1 MTLAFH
7 RLPALLVF
15 VAGSLLASQ
24 GADARDLYR
33 DDGGEAAVSSRQ
45 TPLFAVVALKEQ
57 RVTIYGARGKFLEAP
72 VSTGISGR
80 ETPAGIF
87 SIVQKEEYHRSNLY
101 DDASM
106 PFMERITWSGIAL
119 HAGVLPGYPAS
130 HGCVRMPENFAEKL
144 YGLTEVGM
152 RVMIVREDIA
162 AAEVPQPQMFSAAA
176 APAGPDAMS
185 RLRAAARAAA
195 SDRDIAKMQERD
207 ARAAVSKKNDE
218 LKAALRAEKNAQA
231 AVSKAQGSL
240 TAAERA
246 LEKAKPEKAAELEAA
261 KVQAQAKLDAA
272 QSLLRSAEAATAAK
286 KEAALQAEAEL
297 RPAAA
302 AYAKAADRADAA
314 ERDIHPVSVFI
325 SRKTQRLYIRK
336 NHMPVFEAPVMIRD
350 AGQPLG
356 SFVFTAAGEA
366 EKPGILR
373 WMLVSMY
380 KDAATAAAGPVVQP
394 VSNKVRGRAAPSAP
408 APADTA
414 GAQSA
419 LARIEITEEARAR
432 ISAAVLPGSSLIISD
447 EGPNLETGKDT
458 DFVVVMSGEPQGGLA
473 VRHVPKKERS
483 DGYYSGNGWFGDI
496 FQ

>member
-350 AGQPLG
+350 A
-356 SFVFTAAGEA
+356 
-366 EKPGILR
+366 
-373 WMLVSMY
+373 W
-380 KDAATAAAGPVVQP
+380 
-394 VSNKVRGRAAPSAP
+394 P
-408 APADTA
+408 APRLVRVHGGGRSGKAWHPALDACVHVQGCCHCRSGSGCTARVEQGERPGCAFSA
-414 GAQSA
+414 GACGYCG
-419 LARIEITEEARAR
+419 RTERAR
-432 ISAAVLPGSSLIISD
+432 PHRDYGGGACAHLRGGPAGVVSD
-447 EGPNLETGKDT
+447 YLRRGPKPRNGQGYRFCRRDERRASRRACSPPRSEEGAQRWL
-458 DFVVVMSGEPQGGLA
+458 L
-473 VRHVPKKERS
+473 
-483 DGYYSGNGWFGDI
+483 
-496 FQ
+496 